1 MPRRRIKPRNIGR
14 PGVPVKFEK
23 IRIRNAPPDEFRQK
37 VLQLPQLAYQ
47 VETLKDGRKILV
59 TKPGGKSPDDIMV
72 WVYEGPQG
80 VHWRPSHNLI
90 YKDMEK
96 KIKFN
101 KSEGL
106 AILDALE
113 RVYQGE
119 DPEDI
124 LAENP
129 QLGQNLPG
137 LPADL
142 ILKAYKWIWVQE
154 DCNYPPPKYQGRK
167 MSMDKMRKLRTI

>member
-1 MPRRRIKPRNIGR
+1 
-14 PGVPVKFEK
+14 
-23 IRIRNAPPDEFRQK
+23 
-37 VLQLPQLAYQ
+37 
-47 VETLKDGRKILV
+47 
-59 TKPGGKSPDDIMV
+59 
-72 WVYEGPQG
+72 
-80 VHWRPSHNLI
+80 
-90 YKDMEK
+90 MEK